1 MQIRKGLS
9 AAENEEAGH
18 STNFAKLKRKAAL
31 TSYSEGDWANVYTK
45 DEASKIPARIRPK
58 VRQERSLMTDT
69 ADFTVVGPG
78 SAGFKFE
85 FLQITFL
92 QPDWPHG
99 KSRLKIGP

>member
-1 MQIRKGLS
+1 
-9 AAENEEAGH
+9 
-18 STNFAKLKRKAAL
+18 
-31 TSYSEGDWANVYTK
+31 
-45 DEASKIPARIRPK
+45 
-58 VRQERSLMTDT
+58 MTET

-85 FLQITFL
+85 FLQITLL